1 MEKNE
6 IKIAIV
12 EDHRDF
18 REGLVSFLGF
28 SPGFRCVAAFPSVES
43 ALESPT
49 GFEVVLLDINL
60 PGKSG
65 IEAIPLL
72 KDLNPDL
79 KIIMM
84 TIFDDSENIFNAMQA
99 GADGYLLKNTPP
111 GRIISSIEEV
121 VSGGAPMSPYI
132 ARKVV
137 DFFKTGSPANNDY
150 KLTQREN
157 EILACLVDG
166 TDSHTIA
173 NNLFISYETVRNHLR
188 NIYGKLQ
195 VTSKAQAVAKAL
207 RENLV
212 K

>member
-28 SPGFRCVAAFPSVES
+28 SPGFVCVAAFPSVES
-43 ALESPT
+43 ALDATIECD
-49 GFEVVLLDINL
+49 VVLLDINL

-65 IEAIPLL
+65 IDAIPLL
-72 KDLNPDL
+72 KERNPDL

-84 TIFDDSENIFNAMQA
+84 TVFDDSENIFNAMQA

-111 GRIISSIEEV
+111 QKIISSVEEV
-121 VSGGAPMSPYI
+121 ISGGAPMSPYI

-137 DFFKTGSPANNDY
+137 DFFRITPPANDY
-150 KLTQREN
+150 NLTQREN

-166 TDSHTIA
+166 TDSRAIA
-173 NNLFISYETVRNHLR
+173 DKLFISYETVRNHLR
-188 NIYGKLQ
+188 NIYSKLQ
-195 VTSKAQAVAKAL
+195 VTSKAQAVSKAL

>member
-1 MEKNE
+1 MENRE
-6 IKIAIV
+6 ISIAIV
-12 EDHRDF
+12 EDHREF
-18 REGLVSFLGF
+18 REGLVSFISF
-28 SPGFRCVAAFPSVES
+28 SPGYNCKANFSSVEA
-43 ALESPT
+43 ALAGIPEV
-49 GFEVVLLDINL
+49 EVVLLDINL

-72 KDLNPDL
+72 KEGQPDI

-111 GRIISSIEEV
+111 MKILAAIDEV

-137 DFFKTGSPANNDY
+137 DFFSKSKTGNDY
-150 KLTQREN
+150 DLTPREN
-157 EILACLVDG
+157 EILALLVDG
-166 TDSHTIA
+166 IDSHTIA
-173 NNLFISYETVRNHLR
+173 DKLFISYETVRNHLR
-188 NIYGKLQ
+188 NIYRKLQ
-195 VTSKAQAVAKAL
+195 VTSKAQAVSKAL
-207 RENLV
+207 RENLI